1 MEHGMN
7 WNGVLGSVASVIN
20 TALPL
25 FLGALEKGEEAPAPV
40 PIGPATLYQRDQLY
54 IGNFFGGKESPTV
67 LFNFSTPAGPQ
78 QDNLAIELLYGAA
91 FKAEEWLQKYTDGS
105 VTVGVTEDAKTGA
118 AGGLQALYTFV
129 TNTVL
134 GVKDTITAVVNPTL
148 TLEFKLS
155 PNNQAVA
162 MTAIGAVAVLGTT
175 YMITA
180 RNNAGQQGTRA
191 GAIDLRSDAGDG
203 SFDLALPTGVDY
215 SNGIH
220 DMQVQLAINLS
231 GTTVATDPTVEFVSV
246 PEEERPR
253 LVAAR

>member
-1 MEHGMN
+1 MN

-25 FLGALEKGEEAPAPV
+25 FLDASGKGEEDHAPV
-40 PIGPATLYQRDQLY
+40 PIGPATLFERDQKDQLH
-54 IGNFFGGKESPTV
+54 IGNFLGGKESPTI
-67 LFNFSTPAGPQ
+67 LLNFSTPAGPQ
-78 QDNLAIELLYGAA
+78 QDNLAIELPYSFAFAA
-91 FKAEEWLQKYTDGS
+91 DPWLQKYADGS

-118 AGGLQALYTFV
+118 AGGLEALYTFI

-134 GVKDTITAVVNPTL
+134 GVKDTITAVVNPQL
-148 TLEFKLS
+148 TVEFKLS
-155 PNNQAVA
+155 ANNQAVA

-180 RNNAGQQGTRA
+180 RNNAGQQGARA
-191 GAIDLRSDAGDG
+191 GTIDSRSGAGDS

-220 DMQVQLAINLS
+220 HMQVQLAINLS
-231 GTTVATDPTVEFVSV
+231 GTTMATDPTVEFVSIS
-246 PEEERPR
+246 EEERAR
-253 LVAAR
+253 LVSAR

>member
-25 FLGALEKGEEAPAPV
+25 FLGALENGEEAPAPA
-40 PIGPATLYQRDQLY
+40 PIGPATLFQKDQLY
-54 IGNFFGGKESPTV
+54 IGNFLGGKEAPTV

-78 QDNLAIELLYGAA
+78 QDNLAIELPYGDA
-91 FKAEEWLQKYTDGS
+91 FKAENWLQKYTDGS

-118 AGGLQALYTFV
+118 AGGLQALYTFI

-134 GVKDTITAVVNPTL
+134 GVKDTITAVVNPKL
-148 TLEFKLS
+148 TLEFGF
-155 PNNQAVA
+155 NNQVVAV
-162 MTAIGAVAVLGTT
+162 TAIGAVAVLGTT

-180 RNNAGQQGTRA
+180 RNNAGQEGTRA
-191 GAIDLRSDAGDG
+191 GTIDLRSDTGDS
-203 SFDLALPTGVDY
+203 SFDLALPTGIDY

-220 DMQVQLAINLS
+220 NMQVQLAINLS
-231 GTTVATDPTVEFVSV
+231 GTTMATDPTVEFVSI